1 MLYEMSR
8 LFSRDSWTE
17 IIEALSSNWFRT
29 VLTAFGVLWG
39 IFILV
44 ILLAAGNGLEN
55 GIKQGFGGMATNS
68 MFMWTQTA
76 SKPYKG
82 LPKGRRY
89 NFKTDD
95 VEAIKQEVPGL
106 RFVSPRNQLGGF
118 RGGNNV
124 VRGLLTGAFNVYGDY
139 PEIIQQQPM
148 DITSGRFISYSDI
161 NEKRKV
167 AIIGSGVVKILYEPG
182 EEVIGSYIKINSVNF
197 MVIGTY
203 KKKGNSNGD
212 PEEQQKEIYIPFTA
226 FSQAFNMADIVGW
239 MAITAQDGWTITELK
254 DQIFDVIKSRHSIH
268 PDDDRAVGNFD
279 LYQEYSKIN
288 GLFTALNFV
297 AYFVG
302 ILVLLSGIIG
312 ISNIMLI
319 VVKERTKE
327 IGIRRAL
334 GATPWG
340 IRSQILLE
348 SIFLT
353 IISGMAGIILA
364 TAVLALVNYKL
375 SGMDTSQMMFVNP
388 SVNIGVVAIA
398 LTILIVS
405 GLLAGL
411 IPAQNAIKVKPVEA
425 LRIE

>member
-1 MLYEMSR
+1 MSK
-8 LFSRDSWTE
+8 LFSKDSWLE
-17 IIEALSSNWFRT
+17 IIDALSSNWFRT

-55 GIKQGFGGMATNS
+55 GIKQGFNGMATNS
-68 MFMWTQTA
+68 MFMWAQTV
-76 SKPYKG
+76 SQPYKG

-95 VEAIKQEVPGL
+95 VRAIKQEVQGL
-106 RFVSPRNQLGGF
+106 LYVSPRNQLGGF
-118 RGGNNV
+118 RGSNNV
-124 VRGLLTGAFNVYGDY
+124 VRGLQTGAFNVYGDY
-139 PEIIQQQPM
+139 PEIILQQPM
-148 DITSGRFISYSDI
+148 DITSGRFLNYSDME
-161 NEKRKV
+161 EKRKV
-167 AIIGSGVVKILYEPG
+167 AIIGSGVQSALYEPN
-182 EEVIGSYIKINSVNF
+182 EEVIGSYIKINGVNF

-203 KKKGNSNGD
+203 KKKGNNGD
-212 PEEQQKEIYIPFTA
+212 LEEMQKEIYVPFTA
-226 FSQAFNMADIVGW
+226 FSQAFNMGDVVGW
-239 MAITAQDGWTITELK
+239 MAITANEGYSITDLK
-254 DQIFDVIKSRHSIH
+254 SQVFDVIKTRHTIN
-268 PDDDRAVGNFD
+268 PTDNRAIGNFD
-279 LYQEYSKIN
+279 LYEEFKKIN

-334 GATPWG
+334 GATPWN
-340 IRSQILLE
+340 IRSQVLLE

-353 IISGMAGIILA
+353 IISGMAGIVLA
-364 TAVLALVNYKL
+364 TAVLWLVNYQL
-375 SGMDTSQMMFVNP
+375 DSMNTGDMMFINP
-388 SVNIGVVAIA
+388 SVNIGVVGIA
-398 LTILIVS
+398 LTILIGS

-411 IPAQNAIKVKPVEA
+411 IPAQNAIKIKPVDA
-425 LRIE
+425 LRTE